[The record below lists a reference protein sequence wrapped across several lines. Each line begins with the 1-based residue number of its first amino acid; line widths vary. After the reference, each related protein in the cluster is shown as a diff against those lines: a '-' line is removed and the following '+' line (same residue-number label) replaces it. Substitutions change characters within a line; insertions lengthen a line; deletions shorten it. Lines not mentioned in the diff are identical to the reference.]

1 LQYFLGHFEENDMLR
16 SVLLTALLAFSASV
30 SAEDFSYNYF
40 SAGYTRINLDDGFV
54 DIDGDAFGLN
64 GSYEINESFY
74 VFAGYGMGEFK
85 EAGITV
91 DLDSLSIG
99 IGWHTPLSDRVDLVT
114 DLSYEYIDLSALGQ
128 SVDDNG
134 FGLGVGLRFAAT
146 DNVELNA
153 GINYVDFSDGG
164 NDTGFGVGALFG
176 VSDNI
181 DIGLSADWADDTSAY
196 GINGRFY
203 FGN

>member
-1 LQYFLGHFEENDMLR
+1 MLR

-40 SAGYTRINLDDGFV
+40 GAGYTRINLDDGFV

-74 VFAGYGMGEFK
+74 VFAGYGMGEFE
-85 EAGITV
+85 EAGVTV
-91 DLDSLSIG
+91 DMDTLRAG

-114 DLSYEYIDLSALGQ
+114 DLSYEYIDLSAFGV

-153 GINYVDFSDGG
+153 GINYVDFGDGG
-164 NDTGFGVGALFG
+164 DDTGFGIGALFG

>member
-1 LQYFLGHFEENDMLR
+1 MLR

-40 SAGYTRINLDDGFV
+40 GAGYTRINLDDGFV

-74 VFAGYGMGEFK
+74 VFAGYGMGEFE
-85 EAGITV
+85 EAGVTV
-91 DLDSLSIG
+91 DMDTLRAG
-99 IGWHTPLSDRVDLVT
+99 IGWHTPLSDQVDLVT
-114 DLSYEYIDLSALGQ
+114 DLSYEYIDLSAFGV

-153 GINYVDFSDGG
+153 GINYVDFGDGG
-164 NDTGFGVGALFG
+164 DDTGFGIGALFG

>member
-1 LQYFLGHFEENDMLR
+1 MLR

-40 SAGYTRINLDDGFV
+40 GAGYTRINLDDGFV

-74 VFAGYGMGEFK
+74 VFAGYGMGEFE
-85 EAGITV
+85 EAGVTV
-91 DLDSLSIG
+91 DMDTLRAG

-114 DLSYEYIDLSALGQ
+114 DLSYEYIDLSAFGV

-153 GINYVDFSDGG
+153 GINYVDFGDGG
-164 NDTGFGVGALFG
+164 DDTGFGIGALFG

-196 GINGRFY
+196 GVNGRFY